1 MSDVIVLGGGLA
13 GLSAAA
19 ALGGAGHSVTILE
32 ARPFLGGR
40 ATSYEIGEESIDNC
54 QHVLLRCCV
63 NLLDFYR
70 RLGVEGKIAFHR
82 EYTFIEP
89 GGRRSVLRPGLL
101 PAPAHFF
108 GSFLGLSFLSLREK
122 LAVGGAMRAILRESG
137 TRTDLDRITMQ
148 QWLEEKKQPPRAC
161 TCSSRTCWGSAERG
175 AGRMAASYGLHV
187 FRQGFPA
194 GVNPTRW
201 ACRVPLGDLYAAT
214 HGSRLM

>member
-40 ATSYEIGEESIDNC
+40 ATSYEIGAESIDNC

-63 NLLDFYR
+63 NLLDFYK
-70 RLGVEGKIAFHR
+70 RLGVGGKIAFHR

-89 GGRRSVLRPGLL
+89 GGKRSVLRPGLL

-108 GSFLGLSFLSLREK
+108 GSFLGLSFLSLGEK
-122 LAVGGAMRAILRESG
+122 LAVGRAMQAILHEYG
-137 TRTDLDRITMQ
+137 TRSDLDRVTMQ
-148 QWLEEKKQPPRAC
+148 QWLEEKKQPARAI
-161 TCSSRTCWGSAERG
+161 ER
-175 AGRMAASYGLHV
+175 
-187 FRQGFPA
+187 F
-194 GVNPTRW
+194 
-201 ACRVPLGDLYAAT
+201 
-214 HGSRLM
+214 